1 MPSNPPARW
10 HNHCIARRASRTI
23 IHLHSDPPARLLHGN
38 PHLQVSPHLHGN
50 MHIPRPS
57 SNSLAQRSAV
67 HLHINP
73 HQHGDTSL
81 ARRHTCTQHSAA
93 FPCTTNK
100 HGTEFTR
107 RPICTA
113 IICTALSSGSHAQ
126 QLTNAYSNLEAPQ
139 PHPSASLAKVTRPT
153 SAADQPCRIHLPTPA
168 PMPHGQRRSQAQA
181 IYLKPLTLVFLSCRP
196 RRISGSSIAM
206 YSIIFIILLP
216 PSSVE
221 LYASCTIRRNSSKR
235 KKWISRPAIW
245 SGPALVRTI

>member
-81 ARRHTCTQHSAA
+81 ARRHTCTARPSRVQRTSTAPNLLVDPFARQSSAQHSAA
-93 FPCTTNK
+93 
-100 HGTEFTR
+100 
-107 RPICTA
+107 
-113 IICTALSSGSHAQ
+113 ALMH
-126 QLTNAYSNLEAPQ
+126 SN
-139 PHPSASLAKVTRPT
+139 
-153 SAADQPCRIHLPTPA
+153 
-168 PMPHGQRRSQAQA
+168 SQMH
-181 IYLKPLTLVFLSCRP
+181 I
-196 RRISGSSIAM
+196 
-206 YSIIFIILLP
+206 
-216 PSSVE
+216 
-221 LYASCTIRRNSSKR
+221 
-235 KKWISRPAIW
+235 AIW
-245 SGPALVRTI
+245 RHLSLTHQPR